1 MLPYFL
7 SMDSLS
13 ASFSG
18 SISTYFL
25 YSSAASAGRSLS
37 PMVSPVCSISPAE
50 LPFDLTAKLGEV
62 MVAELKGPVVYYI
75 GAKKEGAISD
85 YKEVY
90 VVTADGADA

>member
-1 MLPYFL
+1 
-7 SMDSLS
+7 
-13 ASFSG
+13 
-18 SISTYFL
+18 
-25 YSSAASAGRSLS
+25 
-37 PMVSPVCSISPAE
+37 MVSPVCSISPAE